1 MLSALGF
8 EVEVDVIAV
17 VVGGGGGVNAEVF
30 EEEACSILG
39 PVCFRFFWE

>member
-8 EVEVDVIAV
+8 EIVVDVI
-17 VVGGGGGVNAEVF
+17 VVGGGANAEVF